1 LSVVYYK
8 VDVSATGRSFVQ
20 TNSTTEYNVY
30 VCVCERERVCDQM
43 KQIPSTPTII
53 GQKGGQ
59 TKKEDINKGKIY
71 KNKYN

>member
-1 LSVVYYK
+1 
-8 VDVSATGRSFVQ
+8 
-20 TNSTTEYNVY
+20 
-30 VCVCERERVCDQM
+30 M